1 MEEMFCFQCQQTAHN
16 TGCEGHTGVCGKKSD
31 TANLQDELTG
41 ELIRLAR
48 AVTENERSRSSDE
61 LMLKGLFTTI
71 TNVNFNSD
79 TVKKLSDEIREE
91 AENRKPGKDAYN
103 VQKIWGGTGRYS
115 FVKVIDLVWLTRD
128 CSICLSCMGTG
139 ICGCGDYEFLL

>member
-1 MEEMFCFQCQQTAHN
+1 MY
-16 TGCEGHTGVCGKKSD
+16 VGKKSD

-91 AENRKPGKDAYN
+91 ARK
-103 VQKIWGGTGRYS
+103 QK
-115 FVKVIDLVWLTRD
+115 TRKR
-128 CSICLSCMGTG
+128 CL
-139 ICGCGDYEFLL
+139 

>member
-48 AVTENERSRSSDE
+48 AVAENERSRSSDE

-79 TVKKLSDEIREE
+79 TVKNCQMRSEKKQKT
-91 AENRKPGKDAYN
+91 ENQEKMLIMYRRSGRHRKIS
-103 VQKIWGGTGRYS
+103 VR
-115 FVKVIDLVWLTRD
+115 
-128 CSICLSCMGTG
+128 
-139 ICGCGDYEFLL
+139 

>member
-48 AVTENERSRSSDE
+48 AVAENERSRSSDE

-79 TVKKLSDEIREE
+79 TVKK
-91 AENRKPGKDAYN
+91 KDSFFINSIDLELLVLAKLQIYS
-103 VQKIWGGTGRYS
+103 GRYTY
-115 FVKVIDLVWLTRD
+115 FQV
-128 CSICLSCMGTG
+128 
-139 ICGCGDYEFLL
+139 F

>member
-79 TVKKLSDEIREE
+79 TVKKLSDEIR
-91 AENRKPGKDAYN
+91 NG
-103 VQKIWGGTGRYS
+103 
-115 FVKVIDLVWLTRD
+115 D
-128 CSICLSCMGTG
+128 CPP
-139 ICGCGDYEFLL
+139 

>member
-1 MEEMFCFQCQQTAHN
+1 MYDVGKKEMEEMFCFQCQQTAHN

-61 LMLKGLFTTI
+61 LMLKRS
-71 TNVNFNSD
+71 V
-79 TVKKLSDEIREE
+79 
-91 AENRKPGKDAYN
+91 YH
-103 VQKIWGGTGRYS
+103 
-115 FVKVIDLVWLTRD
+115 
-128 CSICLSCMGTG
+128 
-139 ICGCGDYEFLL
+139 DYKCKFQQ

>member
-1 MEEMFCFQCQQTAHN
+1 MEEKEMEEMFCFQCQQTAHN

-48 AVTENERSRSSDE
+48 AVAENERSRSSDE

-79 TVKKLSDEIREE
+79 TVKKLSDETREE
-91 AENRKPGKDAYN
+91 AENRKPGKKEDCP
-103 VQKIWGGTGRYS
+103 GTKTQPETKNHVSDEDSAR
-115 FVKVIDLVWLTRD
+115 RD
-128 CSICLSCMGTG
+128 RRRS
-139 ICGCGDYEFLL
+139 

>member
-48 AVTENERSRSSDE
+48 AVAENERSRSSDE

-91 AENRKPGKDAYN
+91 SSRTNR
-103 VQKIWGGTGRYS
+103 RS
-115 FVKVIDLVWLTRD
+115 H
-128 CSICLSCMGTG
+128 
-139 ICGCGDYEFLL
+139 

>member
-1 MEEMFCFQCQQTAHN
+1 MEEKEMEEMFCFQCQQTAHN

-103 VQKIWGGTGRYS
+103 VQKIW
-115 FVKVIDLVWLTRD
+115 
-128 CSICLSCMGTG
+128 
-139 ICGCGDYEFLL
+139 EA

>member
-1 MEEMFCFQCQQTAHN
+1 MEEKEMEEMFCFQCQQTAHN

-79 TVKKLSDEIREE
+79 YHRRCIAGEC
-91 AENRKPGKDAYN
+91 AG
-103 VQKIWGGTGRYS
+103 
-115 FVKVIDLVWLTRD
+115 
-128 CSICLSCMGTG
+128 SICLSCMGTG